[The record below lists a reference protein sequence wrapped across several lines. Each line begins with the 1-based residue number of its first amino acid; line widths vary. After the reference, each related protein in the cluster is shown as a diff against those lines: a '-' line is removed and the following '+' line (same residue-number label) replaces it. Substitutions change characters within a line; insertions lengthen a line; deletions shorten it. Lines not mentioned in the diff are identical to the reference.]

1 MPNPDEAK
9 KSNKDASDLLME
21 DFHQFAES
29 FWKNEQTGETRV
41 NWFIGIVAAA
51 AGGLFGLSSAE
62 HGPSGAQLRLIVVVS
77 LFALLAFGIG
87 TLFRMIKR
95 NATTDDYLRGL
106 NIVRKLFNE
115 HFDNDD
121 VLFDYKPVG
130 RRKQLSDTAA
140 PSSKK
145 PRAFGG
151 LADTVLTINSLLVAG
166 LAGAIVY
173 PFHDSSFR
181 GVTDDEAFIWTYL
194 AGAAA
199 FVSAFTGQYKFVRMR
214 DRRSLE
220 EPGVKKTLTHA
231 GGVVY
236 QMADE
241 QAQYLLV
248 GGSVEKPNEWL
259 LPKGHIKKGE
269 HPTVTA
275 VREVGEEAGV
285 FACPICLIG
294 RNDFTAPNKEHVRA
308 DYYLM
313 ERLSEIPREEK
324 RRVRWFEYDEAL
336 KIITYPND
344 KRLLQRADRTRS
356 ANAKILPG

>member
-1 MPNPDEAK
+1 MPNPDEAR
-9 KSNKDASDLLME
+9 KSNNDASDLLME
-21 DFHQFAES
+21 DFHQFSES

-51 AGGLFGLSSAE
+51 SGGLFGLSSAE
-62 HGPSGAQLRLIVVVS
+62 HGPSGAQLRLIVIVS
-77 LFALLAFGIG
+77 LFALLAFGIV

-121 VLFDYKPVG
+121 VLCNYKPVG
-130 RRKQLSDTAA
+130 RRKQLSDTAE
-140 PSSKK
+140 PSNKK

-151 LADTVLTINSLLVAG
+151 LADTVLTINSLVVAG
-166 LAGAIVY
+166 LSGAIVY

-181 GVTDDEAFIWTYL
+181 GVTDDKAFIWTYL

-199 FVSAFTGQYKFVRMR
+199 FVLALTGQYIFVRKR
-214 DRRSLE
+214 DRRSLK
-220 EPGVKKTLTHA
+220 EPVKKTVTHA

-236 QMADE
+236 QIVDKS
-241 QAQYLLV
+241 AQYLLV
-248 GGSVEKPNEWL
+248 GGSVEKQDEWL
-259 LPKGHIKKGE
+259 LPKGHIEEGE
-269 HPTVTA
+269 HPIVTA

-285 FACPICLIG
+285 FACPICMIG
-294 RNDFTAPNKEHVRA
+294 RNNFTSPKKEHVKA

-313 ERLSEIPREEK
+313 ERLSEIPRNET
-324 RRVRWFEYDEAL
+324 RRVQWFPYDEAL
-336 KIITYPND
+336 KLITYRND
-344 KRLLQRADRTRS
+344 KLLLKRAERTRN
-356 ANAKILPG
+356 ANAKS